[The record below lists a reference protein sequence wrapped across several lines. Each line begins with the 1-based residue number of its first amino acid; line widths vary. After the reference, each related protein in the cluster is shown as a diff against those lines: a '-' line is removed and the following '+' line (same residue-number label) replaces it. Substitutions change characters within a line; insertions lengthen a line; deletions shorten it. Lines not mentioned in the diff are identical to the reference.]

1 MLSNLKLYILAIAI
15 IGASSLNVLQRYQVI
30 KLDGQLQV
38 CQANAA
44 AQQVAINLAKQ
55 LELDRE
61 RQLKLREQE
70 AAKAQAESLKRKDFV
85 MQSQINTDCKS
96 VNDWMIQQAQYY
108 FQINN

>member
-70 AAKAQAESLKRKDFV
+70 AAKAQAESKKRMDNI
-85 MQSQINTDCKS
+85 MNTDIKDGCEGTIQ
-96 VNDWMIQQAQYY
+96 WMIQQAQFYS
-108 FQINN
+108 